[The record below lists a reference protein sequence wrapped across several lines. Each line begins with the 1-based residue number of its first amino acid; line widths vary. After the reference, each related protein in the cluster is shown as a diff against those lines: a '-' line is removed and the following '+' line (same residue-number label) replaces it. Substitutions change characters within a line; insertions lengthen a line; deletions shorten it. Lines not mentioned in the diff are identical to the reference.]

1 MWITFLTQYFVGKN
15 FLIPY
20 LVSNIRAENKLFFTL
35 STIYC
40 GISVDKRPCLVW
52 KKVFNIKRR
61 SGKKKFLTIISLFY
75 IILLLMPLLGK
86 VSTDVVFPETATISA
101 PFWKCRSSRHMI
113 SGCTGRY
120 ETICRNRTRY
130 GRAQLISQLFLYK
143 EDI

>member
-61 SGKKKFLTIISLFY
+61 SGEKNS
-75 IILLLMPLLGK
+75 
-86 VSTDVVFPETATISA
+86 
-101 PFWKCRSSRHMI
+101 
-113 SGCTGRY
+113 
-120 ETICRNRTRY
+120 
-130 GRAQLISQLFLYK
+130 
-143 EDI
+143 